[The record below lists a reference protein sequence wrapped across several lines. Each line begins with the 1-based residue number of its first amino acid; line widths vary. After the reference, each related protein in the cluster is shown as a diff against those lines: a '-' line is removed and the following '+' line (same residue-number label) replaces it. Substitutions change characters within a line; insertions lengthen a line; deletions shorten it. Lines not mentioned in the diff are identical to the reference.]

1 MGESTT
7 SSNMKVFI
15 FLCLLI
21 KLVCVRG
28 MSKDKE
34 EVHGTG
40 LLEPLEEERVDEKSE
55 QYFDQFRFTRSSVP
69 NSYSSVEKGFVSPVK
84 NQYNC
89 GSCVAF
95 ASTAAIETCFKKK
108 VGVFGDYSEQQL
120 VDCGYKQHGAN
131 GCAGAAPHAYI
142 QWADENKIRLAHE
155 SQYPYKNNETDY
167 TCPSL
172 PVCNQ
177 GVRISGSFYTYSGD
191 EDLLKRMVYE
201 HGAVV
206 ASVYGNGTFK
216 SYGGGIFEG
225 CPAGSSTDHS
235 ITVVGYGTEGGVPF
249 WLIKNSW
256 GTNWGENGFIRMK
269 RGVGM
274 CGIGRALAVVHCE
287 TVTGTTD
294 PPMTTAIPCIDKY
307 TNCKDMAETHCYTE
321 HIAQGCRK
329 ACGLCPGMTPA
340 SSYTCYDKYT
350 DCKDMAETSCYKEF
364 MAQDCRKACGLCP
377 GMTPASSHTCYDKYS
392 NCASLCNTQHKN
404 VCKKSCGLC
413 N

>member
-1 MGESTT
+1 MGKSETT
-7 SSNMKVFI
+7 PSSNMKVFI

-21 KLVCVRG
+21 KLVCVSG

-84 NQYNC
+84 NQHSC
-89 GSCVAF
+89 GSCAAF

-120 VDCGYKQHGAN
+120 VDCAYHQHGAN
-131 GCAGAAPHAYI
+131 GCDGAAPHIYI
-142 QWADENKIRLAHE
+142 KWADENKIRLAHE
-155 SQYPYKNNETDY
+155 SQYPYKNEETNY

-172 PVCNQ
+172 PVYNQ
-177 GVRISGSFYTYSGD
+177 GVRISGSFYTYAGD
-191 EDLLKRMVYE
+191 EDLLKKLVYE

-206 ASVYGNGTFK
+206 AGVKAAGPFGK
-216 SYGGGIFEG
+216 YGGGIFEG
-225 CPAGSSTDHS
+225 CPAGSRPDHA

-256 GTNWGENGFIRMK
+256 GNNWGENGFIRMK

-274 CGIGRALAVVHCE
+274 CGIGRSMAVVKCE
-287 TVTGTTD
+287 TVTGATD
-294 PPMTTAIPCIDKY
+294 PPMTTAIPCMDKWS
-307 TNCKDMAETHCYTE
+307 NCKALAEKYCYRE
-321 HIAQGCRK
+321 HIGQGCRK

-340 SSYTCYDKYT
+340 SSYTCYDKY
-350 DCKDMAETSCYKEF
+350 
-364 MAQDCRKACGLCP
+364 
-377 GMTPASSHTCYDKYS
+377 S
-392 NCASLCNTQHKN
+392 NCARLCNTQYKN